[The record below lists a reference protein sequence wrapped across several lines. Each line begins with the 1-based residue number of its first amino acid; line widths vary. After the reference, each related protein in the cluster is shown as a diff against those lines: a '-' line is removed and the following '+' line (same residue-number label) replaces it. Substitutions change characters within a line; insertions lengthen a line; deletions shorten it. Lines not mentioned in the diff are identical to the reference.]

1 MSLRQERPY
10 RVRGRERQYSH
21 FNTATVASGLV
32 IVAVALALFVL
43 FPLDWMRTPS
53 VTVIV
58 DQGSFSPNSD
68 GSQDTV
74 TGIYTLSELATVSVE
89 VQDATN
95 RVVRTLLR
103 EQKQGSGQH
112 FVTWDGRDEVGQAV
126 ADGTYRLVVE
136 VKGTL
141 RASTN
146 HAQVIVDTQP
156 PLLRLANLPENLKI
170 KDPQLTVQGIA
181 DPEALVWVNDDPQPV
196 ALGNG
201 GSFTLRRRLEEGPNR
216 IQVRAVDQAGN
227 VTSVVREVDLVT
239 RPPEIVIET
248 PHDGLW
254 INQRLISVQGR
265 VEPGVILKVND
276 NEVLIG
282 ADGSFTADVMLQEG
296 ENVLR
301 FEATDEVGNVSTEE
315 QIVHLKTNP
324 PVISINI
331 DNYQVVDKPSLHL
344 WGQTEV
350 GTALMINGQPVALD
364 NRGRFQTLVNLVE
377 GENVIKVN
385 AQDQAGNVVTLERVV
400 KYATGNLMPGLPAV
414 LTDDLP
420 YPLLIGGGLFL
431 GALWLVLAYWRQPVS
446 LSLNADRQI
455 FYPGRPEEGEVVILS
470 LGLSRTASTT
480 VEVLDEQDRP
490 LATLLYRR
498 RRDSGNHYLV
508 WDGYDDYGRPAPP
521 GSYIIQA
528 VASTLTATASS
539 AVQVN
544 VASEPSEA
552 LPARRRKIGRDQVI
566 DLRNWSD
573 SKRQ

>member
-10 RVRGRERQYSH
+10 RLRGRERQYGH
-21 FNTATVASGLV
+21 FSTATIASGLV

-58 DQGSFSPNSD
+58 DQGFFSPNND
-68 GSQDTV
+68 GGQDTV

-89 VQDATN
+89 MQDAAN

-103 EQKQGSGQH
+103 EQKQDSGQY
-112 FVTWDGRDEVGQAV
+112 FVTWDGRDEMGQV
-126 ADGTYRLVVE
+126 VTDGVYRLIVR

-141 RASTN
+141 RTSTN
-146 HAQVIVDTQP
+146 HVQVTVDTQP
-156 PLLRLANLPENLKI
+156 PLLRLANLPENLKV
-170 KDPQLTVQGIA
+170 KDPQFTIQGIA

-196 ALGNG
+196 ALGSG
-201 GSFTLRRRLEEGPNR
+201 GSFALRRRLEEGANH
-216 IQVRAVDQAGN
+216 IEVRAVDQAGN
-227 VTSVVREVDLVT
+227 VASVAHEVTLVT
-239 RPPEIVIET
+239 RPPEIAIET

-254 INQRLISVQGR
+254 INQKLISVQGK
-265 VEPGVILKVND
+265 VDPGVTLKVNG
-276 NEVLIG
+276 NQVPIG
-282 ADGSFTADVMLQEG
+282 ADGSFTTDVMLQEG
-296 ENVLR
+296 ENILR
-301 FEATDEVGNVSTEE
+301 FEATDEVGNISTEE
-315 QIVHLKTNP
+315 RIVHLKTSLP
-324 PVISINI
+324 ALSINV

-350 GTALMINGQPVALD
+350 GAALTINGQPVALD
-364 NRGRFQTLVNLVE
+364 SRGRYQTLVNLVE
-377 GENVIKVN
+377 GENVIRVD
-385 AQDQAGNVVTLERVV
+385 AQDRAGNVATLERVV
-400 KYATGNLMPGLPAV
+400 KYGPGNLTPGLPAV
-414 LTDDLP
+414 LTDLP
-420 YPLLIGGGLFL
+420 YPLLIGGGVFL

-446 LSLNADRQI
+446 ISLTADRQNL
-455 FYPGRPEEGEVVILS
+455 YPGRPGEGEVVILS

-498 RRDSGNHYLV
+498 RRDSGDHYLV

-544 VASEPSEA
+544 VALEPSET
-552 LPARRRKIGRDQVI
+552 LPARRRRIGRDQVI
-566 DLRNWSD
+566 DLRNWPD

>member
-10 RVRGRERQYSH
+10 RTRVRERQYRH
-21 FNTATVASGLV
+21 YNTASIASGLV
-32 IVAVALALFVL
+32 IVAVALALFIL

-58 DQGSFSPNSD
+58 DQGFFSPNND

-103 EQKQGSGQH
+103 EQKQSEGQH
-112 FVTWDGRDEVGQAV
+112 FVTWDGRDEVGQV
-126 ADGTYRLVVE
+126 VTDGTYRLVVG

-141 RASTN
+141 RTSTH
-146 HAQVIVDTQP
+146 HAQVIIDTQP
-156 PLLRLANLPENLKI
+156 PLLRLANLPENLKV
-170 KDPQLTVQGIA
+170 KDPQLIIQGIA

-196 ALGNG
+196 ALASG
-201 GSFTLRRRLEEGPNR
+201 GSFTLRRRLEEGANS
-216 IQVRAVDQAGN
+216 ITVRAVDQAGN
-227 VTSVVREVDLVT
+227 VTSVASEVTLVT
-239 RPPEIVIET
+239 RPPEITINELR
-248 PHDGLW
+248 DGLW
-254 INQRLISVQGR
+254 INQKLISVQGQ
-265 VEPGVILKVND
+265 VEPGATLKVNG
-276 NEVLIG
+276 NEVPIG
-282 ADGSFTADVMLQEG
+282 ADGSFTTDVMLQEG
-296 ENVLR
+296 ENILH
-301 FEATDEVGNVSTEE
+301 FEATDEVENVSTEE
-315 QIVHLKTNP
+315 RIVYLKTNP
-324 PVISINI
+324 PTVSINV
-331 DNYQVVDKPSLHL
+331 DNYQVVDNPSLHL

-350 GTALMINGQPVALD
+350 GTNLMINGQPLALD
-364 NRGRFQTLVNLVE
+364 SRGRFQTLVNLVE
-377 GENVIKVN
+377 GENVIKVD
-385 AQDQAGNVVTLERVV
+385 AQDRAGNVATLERVV
-400 KYATGNLMPGLPAV
+400 KYEIGNLTPGLPAV
-414 LTDDLP
+414 LNDLP
-420 YPLLIGGGLFL
+420 YPLLIGGGVLL
-431 GALWLVLAYWRQPVS
+431 GALWLILAYWRQPVS
-446 LSLNADRQI
+446 LSLTTDRQT

-528 VASTLTATASS
+528 VASTLTANASS

-566 DLRNWSD
+566 DLRDWSNH
-573 SKRQ
+573 KRQ

>member
-10 RVRGRERQYSH
+10 RVRGRERQYGH

-89 VQDATN
+89 VQDVAN

-301 FEATDEVGNVSTEE
+301 LEATDEVGNVSTEE
-315 QIVHLKTNP
+315 RIVHLKTNP

-350 GTALMINGQPVALD
+350 GTALTINGQPVALD

-400 KYATGNLMPGLPAV
+400 KYATGNLTPGLPAV
-414 LTDDLP
+414 LTDLP

-455 FYPGRPEEGEVVILS
+455 FYPSRPEEGEVVILS

>member
-10 RVRGRERQYSH
+10 RVRGRERQYGH

-126 ADGTYRLVVE
+126 ADGAYRLVVE

-265 VEPGVILKVND
+265 VEPGIILKVND

-282 ADGSFTADVMLQEG
+282 ADDSFTADVMLQEG

-301 FEATDEVGNVSTEE
+301 FQATDEVGNVSTEE
-315 QIVHLKTNP
+315 RIIHLKTNP

-331 DNYQVVDKPSLHL
+331 DNYQVVDKPSLPL

-400 KYATGNLMPGLPAV
+400 KYATGNLTPGLPAV
-414 LTDDLP
+414 LTDLP

-455 FYPGRPEEGEVVILS
+455 FYPSRPEEGEVVILS